1 MITAS
6 QQSWIGPFT
15 GLSPRC
21 FGKLVTAVRRERADT
36 VRRGRPWSL
45 PLEDHVLLVATYCR
59 TNLTLRQLA
68 PLFGVSKSAAD
79 RIINRLAPLLALRP
93 RRRFREGTVL
103 IVDGTL
109 VLTRDHTVAE

>member
-1 MITAS
+1 MAAY
-6 QQSWIGPFT
+6 W
-15 GLSPRC
+15 
-21 FGKLVTAVRRERADT
+21 
-36 VRRGRPWSL
+36 
-45 PLEDHVLLVATYCR
+45 R

-79 RIINRLAPLLALRP
+79 RIVDHTGPLLALKQ

-109 VLTRDHTVAE
+109 APTREPQHRRPIVSLSACSNGDHGRP